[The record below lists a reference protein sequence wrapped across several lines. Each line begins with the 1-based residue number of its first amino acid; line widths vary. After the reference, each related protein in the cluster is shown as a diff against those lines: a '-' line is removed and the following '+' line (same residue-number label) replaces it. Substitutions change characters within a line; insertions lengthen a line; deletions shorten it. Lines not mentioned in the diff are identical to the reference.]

1 MQFTGYFINDAVIFR
16 YFKSLSTTCNGC
28 KTCKNACLLLVVW
41 YQQKGAQ
48 LCYKIYLS
56 FKKGSSQAFLL
67 HHNFSVLRVTSGYFE
82 SVAKRSNQCDQNN
95 SYN

>member
-1 MQFTGYFINDAVIFR
+1 MNIEAHETKTSFFPVYFCLLMQFTGYFINDAVIFR

-28 KTCKNACLLLVVW
+28 KTCKNACLLLVVL

-56 FKKGSSQAFLL
+56 LKKGTVTG
-67 HHNFSVLRVTSGYFE
+67 VLTTPQF
-82 SVAKRSNQCDQNN
+82 
-95 SYN
+95 

>member
-1 MQFTGYFINDAVIFR
+1 MQSFLGISNHFLQRAMVAKHVKMHAYCWLSGINRKELNCVTK
-16 YFKSLSTTCNGC
+16 Y
-28 KTCKNACLLLVVW
+28 
-41 YQQKGAQ
+41 
-48 LCYKIYLS
+48 IYLL
-56 FKKGSSQAFLL
+56 KKGSSQAFLL